1 MVMWFLIY
9 IIKWSTTF
17 YGDYEEKI
25 FEKIKKCEYVFSN
38 PAFKNASK
46 NCKDLIRKLFKPK
59 KQYRIKAI
67 DALKHPFLHSHLT
80 QVLLWF

>member
-1 MVMWFLIY
+1 MINHLFTVITKKQYL
-9 IIKWSTTF
+9 K
-17 YGDYEEKI
+17 
-25 FEKIKKCEYVFSN
+25 KIKRCEYVFSN

-46 NCKDLIRKLFKPK
+46 NCKNLIRQLLKPK

-80 QVLLWF
+80 QVLL